1 MEPKEN
7 PAVGDNPQPAGGT
20 APDGPEA
27 PSPKIKKHWFGRLFL
42 LAMVLAGGIAIGK
55 WVDTEALLQGR
66 FALRHEVPREMSG
79 KVAPAPPREKA
90 PSGERKPLYWVD
102 PMNPSHKSDKPG
114 KAPDGMDLVPVY
126 AEEGTPTES
135 LPPGSVQ
142 IKPQRQQLIGVQ
154 YGEVTE
160 GPVTKTIRAVGM
172 LASDETKIAHIH
184 TKFEGWIEETYI
196 DFVGMLVE
204 KGQPLLS
211 IYSPEL
217 YATQQE
223 LLLAKKSKE
232 TLADNEFKEIGS
244 GAVSLYQATRARLKL
259 WDIPDRE
266 INAIEKRGAPMQSLK
281 LYSPIKGFVQVRNA
295 FPGLR
300 VTPDT
305 ELYTVVDLSNIWVFA
320 EVYEYELPMVQV
332 GQQAK
337 MSLTYY
343 PGETFTG
350 KITYIYPRLNAETR
364 TLKVRLEFPNRDY
377 RLKPDMYANVVLEKD
392 LGVRISVPSS
402 AVLDSGTEQI
412 VFVALDNGY
421 FEPRAVKIGPGV
433 EGRYII
439 QKGLKPGER
448 IVVSGNFLVD
458 SESKLKSAVGA
469 MGGHAHG
476 GGAPGAAEEKKPL
489 APTPSKE
496 TPPGQ
501 PDHAGRQ
508 EPSTMLPG
516 PPPGSQPTPFDHSQH
531 QAPPEPTT
539 RPDHSQRQ
547 APSPPAAKPDH
558 SSQQMPSMDMPGRAM
573 DSQGAPPTPPQHQP
587 PSEGHTGHSPH
598 DAQP

>member
-1 MEPKEN
+1 MEPKDN
-7 PAVGDNPQPAGGT
+7 PTAGDNPQPAGGT
-20 APDGPEA
+20 ASDGLEA
-27 PSPKIKKHWFGRLFL
+27 PSPRIKKRWFGRLLFL
-42 LAMVLAGGIAIGK
+42 AIVFACGIAIGK

-66 FALRHEVPREMSG
+66 LALRHKTPREMSG
-79 KVAPAPPREKA
+79 KTVPAFPQEKP

-126 AEEGTPTES
+126 AEEGAPSES

-142 IKPQRQQLIGVQ
+142 IKPRRQQLIGVQ
-154 YGEVTE
+154 YGEVAE

-184 TKFEGWIEETYI
+184 TKFEGWIDETYI

-211 IYSPEL
+211 IYSPDL
-217 YATQQE
+217 YSTQQE

-232 TLADNEFKEIGS
+232 TLADNEFKEIAS

-266 INAIEKRGAPMQSLK
+266 IDAIEKRGSPMRSLK

-320 EVYEYELPMVQV
+320 EIYEYELPMVQV

-337 MSLTYY
+337 MSLSYH

-364 TLKVRLEFPNRDY
+364 TLKVRLEFPNKNY
-377 RLKPDMYANVVLEKD
+377 RLKPDMYASVVVEKD
-392 LGVRISVPSS
+392 LGVRISVPAS

-421 FEPRAVKIGPGV
+421 FEPRTVETGPRV

-439 QKGLKPGER
+439 QKGLKPGEK
-448 IVVSGNFLVD
+448 IVTSGTFLVD

-469 MGGHAHG
+469 MGEHVHG
-476 GGAPGAAEEKKPL
+476 GVAPGAEEEKKPSAPSL
-489 APTPSKE
+489 SKEAPT
-496 TPPGQ
+496 TPV
-501 PDHAGRQ
+501 DHLRHPRPP
-508 EPSTMLPG
+508 EPM
-516 PPPGSQPTPFDHSQH
+516 SQPDHSQH
-531 QAPPEPTT
+531 QAPSPPVAQ
-539 RPDHSQRQ
+539 PDHSGH
-547 APSPPAAKPDH
+547 P
-558 SSQQMPSMDMPGRAM
+558 MPSMNGEA
-573 DSQGAPPTPPQHQP
+573 
-587 PSEGHTGHSPH
+587 H
-598 DAQP
+598 DQQNH